1 MISGSEL
8 IEVEFVSVEKDFE
21 INVFFNNGLKKKI
34 DLSPLLQN
42 PPPVFL
48 LLREQREF
56 KKISVNAVGG
66 IQWEC
71 GADLSADYLLS
82 A

>member
-8 IEVEFVSVEKDFE
+8 IEVEYVSVEKDFE
-21 INVFFNNGLKKKI
+21 IIVLFSNGLQKKI
-34 DLSPLLQN
+34 DLSSLLQN
-42 PPPVFL
+42 PPPVFFI
-48 LLREQREF
+48 LRDQSEF